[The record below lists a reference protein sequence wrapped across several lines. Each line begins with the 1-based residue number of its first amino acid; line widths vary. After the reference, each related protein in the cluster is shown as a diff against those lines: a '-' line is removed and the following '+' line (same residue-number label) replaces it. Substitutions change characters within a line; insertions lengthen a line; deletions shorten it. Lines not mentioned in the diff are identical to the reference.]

1 MIWRTC
7 AVIHEVEVLDTWR
20 IEARIVGRCLP
31 EIRKSGGS
39 AEIVGADLSPNGP
52 ATSAERKHGPGQGIF
67 GTVLRP
73 EEEAAFD
80 LHYEHTLIFVLTYM
94 SISSYSSYR
103 DEDCQRWWSKG

>member
-52 ATSAERKHGPGQGIF
+52 ATSAERKHGPPVKESSGRSF
-67 GTVLRP
+67 AP
-73 EEEAAFD
+73 KKKP
-80 LHYEHTLIFVLTYM
+80 HLIYIM
-94 SISSYSSYR
+94 SIRSSLS
-103 DEDCQRWWSKG
+103 